1 MAVLAKVARGSK
13 DLDVRDRGDKEVEVV
28 RAGRPVEKAVDRVA
42 LEEPLQLVVNG
53 HSIAVLMR
61 TPGDDEELAI
71 GFLWTEGIITGGDD
85 VLKVDLTTKENHAL
99 VFLDDGVEVDLT
111 RLTRHL
117 FSASSCGLCGKAS
130 IDAITSLH
138 DPVPDGPSF
147 PESVL
152 LEAPSF
158 LRSAQETFEKTG
170 GLHASGIFSREGKL
184 LALRED
190 VGRHNALDKLL
201 GWALLNAQDLSENF
215 VLMSG
220 RLSFEL
226 MQKAL
231 AGRLPLVA
239 GISAPSSMAV
249 EFSRESNQTLVGFLR
264 APRYNVYAGAERLVS
279 GC

>member
-1 MAVLAKVARGSK
+1 MLAKPSPESE
-13 DLDVRDRGDKEVEVV
+13 DSEVRDRGDKEVGVV
-28 RAGRPVEKAVDRVA
+28 RAGQPGVEDIDRVA

-53 HSIAVLMR
+53 HAVAVLMR
-61 TPGDDEELAI
+61 TPGDDEELAV
-71 GFLWTEGIITGGDD
+71 GFLWTEGIISRGDQ
-85 VLKVDLTTKENHAL
+85 VLKVDLATKENHAL
-99 VFLDDGVEVDLT
+99 VFLDDGVEVDLN

-138 DPVPDGPSF
+138 EPVPDGPSF
-147 PESVL
+147 PESSL

-158 LRSAQETFEKTG
+158 LRSAQATFEKTG
-170 GLHASGIFSREGKL
+170 GLHASGIFSKEGSL

-201 GWALLNAQDLSENF
+201 GWALLKGQDLSENF
-215 VLMSG
+215 ILMSG

-239 GISAPSSMAV
+239 GISAPSSLAV

-264 APRYNVYAGAERLVS
+264 APHYNVYAGIDRVVS
-279 GC
+279 EC

>member
-1 MAVLAKVARGSK
+1 VP
-13 DLDVRDRGDKEVEVV
+13 DRGDKEVGVV
-28 RAGRPVEKAVDRVA
+28 RAGQPGIEDVDRVA

-53 HSIAVLMR
+53 HAVAVLMR
-61 TPGDDEELAI
+61 TPGNDEELAV
-71 GFLWTEGIITGGDD
+71 GFLWTEGIINKADQ
-85 VLKVDLTTKENHAL
+85 VLKVDLGAKENHAL
-99 VFLDDGVEVDLT
+99 VFLEEGVEVDLN

-138 DPVPDGPSF
+138 DSLPDGPGF
-147 PESVL
+147 PESSL
-152 LEAPSF
+152 LGAPAA
-158 LRSAQETFEKTG
+158 LRSAQSTFEKTG
-170 GLHASGIFSREGKL
+170 GLHASGVFSREGRL

-201 GWALLNAQDLSENF
+201 GWALLDGRDLSESF

-239 GISAPSSMAV
+239 GISAPSSLAV

-264 APRYNVYAGAERLVS
+264 APRYNVYAGADRVVF
-279 GC
+279 GG

>member
-1 MAVLAKVARGSK
+1 MPSPESE
-13 DLDVRDRGDKEVEVV
+13 DSEVRDRGDKEVGVV
-28 RAGRPVEKAVDRVA
+28 RAGQPGVEDVDRVA

-53 HSIAVLMR
+53 HAVAVLMR
-61 TPGDDEELAI
+61 TPGDDEELAV
-71 GFLWTEGIITGGDD
+71 GFLWTEGIISRGDQ
-85 VLKVDLTTKENHAL
+85 VLKVDLATKENHAL
-99 VFLDDGVEVDLT
+99 VFLDDGVEVDLN

-138 DPVPDGPSF
+138 QPVPDGPFF
-147 PESVL
+147 PESSL
-152 LEAPSF
+152 LGAPSF
-158 LRSAQETFEKTG
+158 LRSAQATFEKTG
-170 GLHASGIFSREGKL
+170 GLHASGIFSREGSL

-201 GWALLNAQDLSENF
+201 GWALLNGQDLSENF
-215 VLMSG
+215 VMMSG

-239 GISAPSSMAV
+239 GISAPSSLAV

-264 APRYNVYAGAERLVS
+264 APHYNVYAGIERVVS

>member
-1 MAVLAKVARGSK
+1 MLAMPSPESE
-13 DLDVRDRGDKEVEVV
+13 DSEVRDRGDKEVGVV
-28 RAGRPVEKAVDRVA
+28 RAGQPGVEDIDRVA

-53 HSIAVLMR
+53 HAVAVLMR
-61 TPGDDEELAI
+61 TPGDDEELAV
-71 GFLWTEGIITGGDD
+71 GFLWTEGIISRGDQ
-85 VLKVDLTTKENHAL
+85 VLKVDLATKENHAL
-99 VFLDDGVEVDLT
+99 VFLEDGVEVDLN

-138 DPVPDGPSF
+138 EPVPAGPSF
-147 PESVL
+147 PESGL

-158 LRSAQETFEKTG
+158 FRSAQETFEKTG
-170 GLHASGIFSREGKL
+170 GLHASGIFSKEGSL

-201 GWALLNAQDLSENF
+201 GWALLNGQDLSENF
-215 VLMSG
+215 LLMSG

-239 GISAPSSMAV
+239 GISAPSSLAV

-264 APRYNVYAGAERLVS
+264 APHYNVYAGIERVVS